1 MSLQDSV
8 EPASTRRWRGAL
20 RVERH
25 DLGPRLHVLGRRVH
39 ECHAGLALV
48 LAALALRALPLALP
62 AAAVLGLGLVGVWM
76 LVKDW
81 RDFVPAWRDKTAWRA
96 GVHRQPR
103 PLRAVR
109 RAAWLPSVA
118 GWLTALVGLVNVA
131 SALTPDLGARARLLH
146 RLTPQAVPV
155 LAHAFALSA
164 GTALVVLGFY
174 LARRR
179 RRAWSAA
186 VAVLVLAGAVNL
198 LKGLDVEE
206 ALVSWAL
213 GAVLVWGREAFCVRQ
228 RASDFETAARRALVV
243 AGAGVATLGLA
254 LVSASHWGSP
264 GLDPSTAL
272 AELVAPLKLGA
283 GPIHYRDPFDWLPA
297 GIGIVELGMLV
308 AVAAV
313 GFRLALPGR
322 LPQPGMRALA
332 RRIVDVHGRDT
343 LSYFKLRA
351 DQPYFFDSAHE
362 AFAAYR
368 IEGGVLL
375 LSGDPVG
382 PAHALP
388 RLLQELCAFAEVSGL
403 KVGVVGASERFAG
416 LARGAG
422 LSSLYIGDEAIVDV
436 ERFSLEGR
444 AIRKVRQSVAR
455 LERAG
460 YAVEV
465 SPVADLRPET
475 LRALEE
481 VSERWRRGKPE
492 RGFSMAMDGLRGAHL
507 GGTTVVIA
515 SDRTGTPR
523 AFLHFVPTAGT
534 AASLSFMRRDPDTP
548 NGLMEFLVVRA
559 IELLRTQGISEL
571 SLNFAAF
578 ARLLHSPSG
587 RHERALAKLASAT
600 DRFFQVESLYRFNAK
615 FSPRWQPRYL
625 LYEPPFGF
633 TRTGLAA
640 MWAEGQL
647 PKPRLRRTAQRA
659 TSA

>member
-1 MSLQDSV
+1 
-8 EPASTRRWRGAL
+8 
-20 RVERH
+20 
-25 DLGPRLHVLGRRVH
+25 
-39 ECHAGLALV
+39 
-48 LAALALRALPLALP
+48 
-62 AAAVLGLGLVGVWM
+62 
-76 LVKDW
+76 
-81 RDFVPAWRDKTAWRA
+81 
-96 GVHRQPR
+96 
-103 PLRAVR
+103 
-109 RAAWLPSVA
+109 VA
-118 GWLTALVGLVNVA
+118 GWLTVLVGLVNIA
-131 SALTPDLGARARLLH
+131 SALTPDLGPRARLL
-146 RLTPQAVPV
+146 RQLTPQAVPV

-164 GTALVVLGFY
+164 GTALVVLGWY

-179 RRAWSAA
+179 HRAWTAA
-186 VAVLVLAGAVNL
+186 VAVLALAGAVNL

-206 ALVSWAL
+206 ALASWAL
-213 GAVLVWGREAFCVRQ
+213 GGVLFWGREAFCVRQ
-228 RASDFETAARRALVV
+228 RASDLETAVRRAVIV
-243 AGAGVATLGLA
+243 AAAGLSTLGLA

-264 GLDPSTAL
+264 GLGISSAL
-272 AELVAPLKLGA
+272 AELAAPLRLGT

-297 GIGIVELGMLV
+297 GIGVVELGT
-308 AVAAV
+308 AVALAAV
-313 GFRLALPGR
+313 AFRLALPGR

-332 RRIVDVHGRDT
+332 RRIVADHGRDT

-362 AFAAYR
+362 AFTAYR

-382 PAHALP
+382 PPAALP
-388 RLLQELCAFAEVSGL
+388 RLLGELCAFAEMSGL
-403 KVGVVGASERFAG
+403 RVGVVGASERFAE

-422 LSSLYIGDEAIVDV
+422 LKSLYIGDEAIVDL

-444 AIRKVRQSVAR
+444 AVRKVRQSVAR
-455 LERAG
+455 LDRAG
-460 YAVEV
+460 YRVDL
-465 SPVADLRPET
+465 SPVAELRPET
-475 LRALEE
+475 LAALEE

-492 RGFSMAMDGLRGAHL
+492 RGFSMAMDGLRGVHV

-515 SDRTGTPR
+515 SDPTGTPR
-523 AFLHFVPTAGT
+523 AFLHLVPTTAA

-559 IELLRTQGISEL
+559 IELLRRQGIAEL

-578 ARLLHSPSG
+578 ARLLHSPSC
-587 RHERALAKLASAT
+587 RHERALAKLVSAT

-633 TRTGLAA
+633 PRTGLAA

-659 TSA
+659 TRA